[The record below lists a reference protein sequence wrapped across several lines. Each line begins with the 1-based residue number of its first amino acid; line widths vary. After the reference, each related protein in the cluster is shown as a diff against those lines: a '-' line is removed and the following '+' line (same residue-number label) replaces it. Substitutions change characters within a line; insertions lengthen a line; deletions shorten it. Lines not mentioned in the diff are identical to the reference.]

1 MSPDGPRTVIRPPP
15 RGDARGAPDD
25 RFAALARPLADL
37 AAGAAS
43 SRAPDA
49 AALAAEARA
58 RTEAME
64 AAGLRAGVAAADLAA
79 ARAGLWALVDA
90 RARSNP
96 ALGERAWRRASRR
109 HLPGI
114 AALTPASLAARLAA
128 AEAASKRDLA
138 RLLRHCLQVVEAT
151 PPPARAVRWGLIGPV
166 ALVVVLVAWGGW
178 AEWQFRQRIVAALPE
193 APSGPVGSA
202 AETAQALD
210 VLAAA
215 VADAAAQSRASPLGL
230 APRLGRFSP
239 AAEAKA
245 RYRAA
250 AARLL
255 PPFLAAGAGDSLAR
269 DGGSVALY
277 DTLRTLDM
285 LEGGPGWQAGFVAG
299 WLEDRG
305 GPAAALAPHVSALAA
320 APGGLPPQDPELR
333 AQARAIAAEGDRAA
347 FAGLELARAD
357 AMRALPPLSLTDAVP
372 GIDAALVRRSGLPM
386 SAAMPGRLTAEGWA
400 VAAGGA
406 AATAAARAGAESAR
420 LLGTAAP
427 APGVALVLDQLQRQ
441 TIDAWG
447 ALVADL
453 RVRPFVDQP
462 TALAVSGALS
472 RRSSPLDA
480 LLRLVWREA
489 GGADRSR
496 DHTAQ
501 LRVAAAFGPAIRFVE
516 SGDSAALAGT
526 FLALNGVLGE
536 PDADPEGGRRQ
547 LMDIR
552 TQAASLAALNRAPR
566 LVVQIVEDVL
576 AQAAASRGADEGHP
590 AVRAWAATG
599 APACRAALEGV
610 YPFAPGPDAGFAA
623 VAGFLGPGGLLAR
636 FAAQELEGLLDRETV
651 PWSWKPDAALAG
663 FSPGSAAFVERALQV
678 GAGLFPPGGVMLHL
692 SALAE
697 RGAPAVSLGG
707 VTVAVTGSAV
717 ADLAW
722 PGPEPAKGAGVR
734 FPAATAP
741 AFREAPGAWGLLH
754 LVDGLRPRARDD
766 GRRFILDVHLGASRA
781 FLDLAFDTPA
791 NPVAARLRTAGLVCP
806 PEL

>member
-447 ALVADL
+447 RSLPTSGCGLSSTSRRRSRSAARSASLVAA
-453 RVRPFVDQP
+453 RRPAP
-462 TALAVSGALS
+462 AGLARG
-472 RRSSPLDA
+472 R
-480 LLRLVWREA
+480 
-489 GGADRSR
+489 GADRSR